1 MYNQI
6 KIFFIIISITSNA
19 QVQIYD
25 DTDVDNLTFA
35 NTRNVINNLPN
46 SSFKNRNL
54 MKPKIFEPSEELS
67 ALVKCYWTLES
78 PKEKTPE
85 RNTIVPDGCMKFI
98 FHYGDLYKHYPE
110 NGNCI
115 TLPKYFLIGQ
125 LTKPYEVEPTGET
138 GTFFV
143 CFHPNGFLP
152 FTTIPIKE
160 MENTAVPL
168 EKLFGQDGKEIGQMI
183 LNANSTS
190 ERINLI
196 ETFLLN
202 RLTST
207 QTIDHIVK
215 STVET
220 ILTANGQLSVDELSK
235 QNNINSRQLVRKF
248 SSTIGLSPKQLSKTI
263 RLQATLKT
271 LLTKKITSFTDLAYE
286 NEYYDQ
292 AHFIKDFKEF
302 TGLTPKEFYGD
313 HLTMSL
319 IFDSK
324 K

>member
-1 MYNQI
+1 
-6 KIFFIIISITSNA
+6 
-19 QVQIYD
+19 
-25 DTDVDNLTFA
+25 
-35 NTRNVINNLPN
+35 
-46 SSFKNRNL
+46 
-54 MKPKIFEPSEELS
+54 MKPRIFEPKNDLTTF
-67 ALVKCYWTLES
+67 VKCYWTLES
-78 PKEKTPE
+78 PKEKTPT
-85 RNTIVPDGCMKFI
+85 RNTIVPDGCMKLI
-98 FHYGDLYKHYPE
+98 FHYGDPYKHYSE
-110 NGNCI
+110 NGNSI
-115 TLPKYFLIGQ
+115 TLPKCFLIGQ
-125 LTKPYEVEPTGET
+125 LTKPYQVEPTGET

-160 MENTAVPL
+160 MENIAVPL
-168 EKLFGQDGKEIGQMI
+168 EKLFGKDGKEIGQNI

-190 ERINLI
+190 ERLNLI

-202 RLTST
+202 RLKDTT
-207 QTIDHIVK
+207 TIDQIVK

-220 ILTANGQLSVDELSK
+220 ILTANGQLSVDELSR
-235 QNNINSRQLVRKF
+235 QNKINTRQLVRKF

-263 RLQATLKT
+263 RLQTTLKT
-271 LLTKKITSFTDLAYE
+271 LLTKNITNLTKLAYE

-302 TGLTPKEFYGD
+302 TGLTPKEFYGE

-319 IFDSK
+319 IFDNK